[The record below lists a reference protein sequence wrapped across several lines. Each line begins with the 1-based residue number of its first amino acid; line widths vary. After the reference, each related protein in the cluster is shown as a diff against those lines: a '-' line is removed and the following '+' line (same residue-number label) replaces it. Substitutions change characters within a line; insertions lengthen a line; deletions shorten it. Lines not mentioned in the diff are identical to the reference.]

1 MSGNIRM
8 IRYEFYVA
16 ICTVVIFQF
25 ACGFNNKWAN
35 RQFEKIKDDKLTWT
49 WLKIFK
55 VPETKENFFKFA
67 RIISA
72 MVIMAMIFNIVLL
85 IIKNR

>member
-25 ACGFNNKWAN
+25 ARGFNKKWAN
-35 RQFEKIKDDKLTWT
+35 RQFEKIKDDKLN
-49 WLKIFK
+49 LDL
-55 VPETKENFFKFA
+55 A
-67 RIISA
+67 
-72 MVIMAMIFNIVLL
+72 
-85 IIKNR
+85 